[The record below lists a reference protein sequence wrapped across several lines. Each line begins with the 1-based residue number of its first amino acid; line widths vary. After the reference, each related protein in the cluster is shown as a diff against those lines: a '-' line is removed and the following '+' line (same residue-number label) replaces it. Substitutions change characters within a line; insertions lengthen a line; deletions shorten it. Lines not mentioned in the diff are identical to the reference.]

1 MFNRKFAVAALLM
14 VCAVSA
20 FGSNFRGADQVY
32 LPAAA
37 KIVGGGGSVVF
48 YSDVYLANLSS
59 DDIDVSVIFQPQ
71 QGSNPEV
78 GVEFKKFTVL
88 KGCTGGAGCQG
99 ERKEFKDIIEQ
110 LKARPEWNQA
120 NPAITVPFG
129 LLIFN
134 ACKKDADCSEATQ
147 DEFGYSENFRN
158 ISVQS
163 RIYSTANTPGA
174 NLTTGQLFSG
184 IPWYSY
190 VSALSQP
197 EGLDKV
203 FITGLTVTG
212 GPGTAGTYRSNVGVV
227 NSSQWS
233 STRIVVKLYK
243 GSLSEADKKGE
254 AFVDLG
260 PLDGAQKDLTS
271 WFPGMALGSD
281 YFVTVEQT
289 NMQATPSAPDGC
301 TQGCPGFLAYGS
313 VLDNG
318 SGDATTQEAQYLIP
332 LSDAAQLVL
341 YPGSG
346 KPFIRRGARH

>member
-48 YSDVYLANLSS
+48 YSDVYMANLSS
-59 DDIDVSVIFQPQ
+59 DDVDVSVIFQPQ
-71 QGSNPEV
+71 QGSNPEI
-78 GVEFKKFTVL
+78 GIEFKKFAVL
-88 KGCTGGAGCQG
+88 KGCTGIDCQG

-110 LKARPEWNQA
+110 LKARPEWNAA
-120 NPAITVPFG
+120 NPPITVPFG

-147 DEFGYSENFRN
+147 DEFGYSQNFRN
-158 ISVQS
+158 ISIQS

-190 VSALSQP
+190 VSTLSST
-197 EGLDKV
+197 EDLDKV
-203 FITGLTVTG
+203 FVTGLTHNG
-212 GPGTAGTYRSNVGVV
+212 SPGQAGTFRANVGVV

-233 STRIVVKLYK
+233 NTRIVLKLYK
-243 GSLSEADKKGE
+243 GTLSETDKKGE

-260 PLDGAQKDLTS
+260 PLDGAQRNLDT
-271 WFPGMALGSD
+271 WFPGIALDAD

-289 NMQATPSAPDGC
+289 NVQATASAPDGC
-301 TQGCPGFLAYGS
+301 TMGCPGFLAYGS

-318 SGDATTQEAQYLIP
+318 TGDATTQEAQYLVP
-332 LSDAAQLVL
+332 LSDDAQVVI

-346 KPFIRRGARH
+346 KSLLRRGARH